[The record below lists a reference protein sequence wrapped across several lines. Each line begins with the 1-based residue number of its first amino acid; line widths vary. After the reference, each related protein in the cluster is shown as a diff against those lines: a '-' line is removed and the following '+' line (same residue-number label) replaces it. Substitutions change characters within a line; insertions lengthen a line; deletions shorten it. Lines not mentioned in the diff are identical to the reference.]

1 MSWNFNLS
9 SFQRRRDWGEP
20 SPVDFYDE
28 INLDVAELLENLV
41 YPMCI
46 PYPWQR
52 RCQKSRYYGIRR
64 AGLSGS
70 TPKKDRKIAA
80 GFKKLLAGGVNFW
93 CSPQKISQ
101 ELVMTEVAAGNLR
114 SSFEICLV
122 VLLERHVWTLHHSKL
137 SKYQSHEW
145 DTPETYEFNK
155 LCAFPPEMNKPMAS
169 LLICC
174 STSATGVLQPQTGYQ
189 PIVIPT
195 DPQHIYCNL
204 IWLQNWQNWFTELK
218 SLRASLP
225 LGKWPSCVSNLKAI
239 WIRCYFS

>member
-20 SPVDFYDE
+20 SPMDFYDE

-80 GFKKLLAGGVNFW
+80 GSKKLLAGGVNFW

-137 SKYQSHEW
+137 SKYQSHEI
-145 DTPETYEFNK
+145 PQ
-155 LCAFPPEMNKPMAS
+155 KPMN
-169 LLICC
+169 
-174 STSATGVLQPQTGYQ
+174 STSSALSHLRWT
-189 PIVIPT
+189 
-195 DPQHIYCNL
+195 NL
-204 IWLQNWQNWFTELK
+204 WPAY
-218 SLRASLP
+218 SSASPPAP
-225 LGKWPSCVSNLKAI
+225 LGCFNPRLGISQSWFRLTRNIYMVI
-239 WIRCYFS
+239 